1 MGKRE
6 GTEKK
11 RGKHVLGSGRGWGRW
26 EVFLRGQ
33 VVGHEMMRGRGG
45 EVWRMGTA
53 RLTWGCIR
61 VGTGVAGREYGVKKW
76 MDIEF
81 IIRYFKKKS

>member
-1 MGKRE
+1 MCWGVVGDGEGGKCFWVMVRK
-6 GTEKK
+6 GTEVEKM
-11 RGKHVLGSGRGWGRW
+11 R
-26 EVFLRGQ
+26 Q

-45 EVWRMGTA
+45 EVWRRGTA
-53 RLTWGCIR
+53 RLAWGCIK

-76 MDIEF
+76 MDIEL

>member
-1 MGKRE
+1 MCWGVVGDGGGGKCFWVVVRE
-6 GTEKK
+6 GTDVDK
-11 RGKHVLGSGRGWGRW
+11 
-26 EVFLRGQ
+26 RGQ
-33 VVGHEMMRGRGG
+33 VVGHEMMRDRGG

-61 VGTGVAGREYGVKKW
+61 AGTGVAGREYGVKKW

>member
-1 MGKRE
+1 MKRRWIWSGAGEGWAGEGDGMNGKAGGNGKEERE
-6 GTEKK
+6 A
-11 RGKHVLGSGRGWGRW
+11 
-26 EVFLRGQ
+26 
-33 VVGHEMMRGRGG
+33 GRGG
-45 EVWRMGTA
+45 EVWRRGTA
-53 RLTWGCIR
+53 RLVWGCIK